1 MKAELIIYNIRKLYT
16 SVEKAPVKGYSMS
29 RIQMIPNAFIAVNDG
44 KILEINSGDFKN
56 YINFS
61 TILIDA
67 NHKICLPGFIDSH
80 THLVHAGSRE
90 DEFEKL
96 KKGVPYLDILNNGGG
111 ILGTVDKT
119 RHATFDQ
126 LFSKAYK
133 SLDTMLLFG
142 VTTIEAKSGYGLCLE
157 TELKQLKVMYELNRK
172 HPIDIISTYMG
183 AHAIPK
189 EYEHNKKTFI
199 DKIKDDLVYIK
210 SSNLTNLVDVFCET
224 GVFNIDESRDILQ
237 KALELDFKIKL
248 HADEI
253 DPLGGAGLGVDL
265 GATSVDHLM
274 AISPKDIKALAQS
287 NTIANI
293 LPGTS
298 FYLNKAYANA
308 RSMIDQGCAVSISS
322 DYNPGSCPTENFQ
335 LICQLAAN
343 QLKMSH
349 EEILNAVTV
358 NAAYHL
364 GLSDKI
370 GTLEKGKDADIILLD
385 IPNLAYMFYHFG
397 INHVTDVI
405 KKGEVVVKNKVIQRG
420 RK

>member
-1 MKAELIIYNIRKLYT
+1 
-16 SVEKAPVKGYSMS
+16 VEKAPVKGYSMS
-29 RIQMIPNAFIAVNDG
+29 RIQMISNAFIAIKDG
-44 KILEINSGDFKN
+44 KILEVNSGDFKN

-61 TILIDA
+61 TILFDA

-96 KKGVPYLDILNNGGG
+96 KKGVPYLDILENGGG

-126 LFSKAYK
+126 LFNQAYK

-142 VTTIEAKSGYGLCLE
+142 VTTIEGKSGYGLCLE
-157 TELKQLKVMYELNRK
+157 TELKQLKVMHELNRK
-172 HPIDIISTYMG
+172 HPIDIVSTYMG
-183 AHAIPK
+183 AHAVPR
-189 EYEHNKKTFI
+189 EFEHDKKAYVE
-199 DKIKDDLVYIK
+199 KIKEDLVYIK
-210 SSNLTNLVDVFCET
+210 SSNLTNFVDVFCET
-224 GVFNIDESRDILQ
+224 GVFNIEESREILET
-237 KALELDFKIKL
+237 ALDLDFKIKL

-253 DPLGGAGLGVDL
+253 DPLGGAGLGVEL

-274 AISPKDIKALAQS
+274 AISSKDIQALSHS

-308 RSMIDQGCAVSISS
+308 RAMIDQGCALSLSS

-343 QLKMSH
+343 HLKMSP

-358 NAAYHL
+358 NASYHL

-405 KKGEVVVKNKVIQRG
+405 KKGKVVVKNKTIQRG
-420 RK
+420 IK

>member
-1 MKAELIIYNIRKLYT
+1 MIADLIIYNIRKLYT
-16 SVEKAPVKGYSMS
+16 STEKPPVKGFSMS
-29 RIQMIPNAFIAVNDG
+29 KIKMISNAFIAIKDG
-44 KILEINSGDFKN
+44 IILEVNSGDFKN

-96 KKGVPYLDILNNGGG
+96 KKGVPYLEILKDGGG

-126 LFSKAYK
+126 LFNQANK
-133 SLDTMLLFG
+133 SLDTMLSFG
-142 VTTIEAKSGYGLCLE
+142 VTTIEGKSGYGLNLE
-157 TELKQLKVMYELNRK
+157 TELKQLKVMYELNLK
-172 HPIDIISTYMG
+172 HPVDIVSTYMG
-183 AHAIPK
+183 AHAVPK
-189 EYEHNKKTFI
+189 EYEHSKKEYI
-199 DKIKDDLVYIK
+199 QKIKEDLVYIK
-210 SSNLTNLVDVFCET
+210 SSNLTNFVDVFCET
-224 GVFNIDESRDILQ
+224 GVFGIEESREILQ
-237 KALELDFKIKL
+237 AALDLNFKIKM

-253 DPLGGAGLGVDL
+253 DPLGGAGLGVQL

-274 AISPKDIKALAQS
+274 AVSDKDILALANS

-298 FYLNKAYANA
+298 FFLNKPYARA
-308 RSMIDQGCAVSISS
+308 REMIDQGCAISISS

-335 LICQLAAN
+335 LVCQLSAN
-343 QLKMSH
+343 HLRISP
-349 EEILNAVTV
+349 EEILNAITI

-364 GLSDKI
+364 GISDKT
-370 GTLEKGKDADIILLD
+370 GSLEKGKQADIILLD
-385 IPNLAYMFYHFG
+385 VPNLAYMFYHFG

-405 KKGEVVVKNKVIQRG
+405 KNGKVVVKNKTLQR
-420 RK
+420 RKK

>member
-1 MKAELIIYNIRKLYT
+1 MIADLIIYNIRKLYT
-16 SVEKAPVKGYSMS
+16 STEKAPVKGYSMG
-29 RIQMIPNAFIAVNDG
+29 RINMISNAFVAVKDG
-44 KILEINSGDFKN
+44 KILDVNSGDFKN

-61 TILIDA
+61 TKLIDA

-96 KKGVPYLDILNNGGG
+96 KKGVPYLEILKNGGG

-119 RHATFDQ
+119 RHATFEQ
-126 LFSKAYK
+126 LFDQAYK
-133 SLDTMLLFG
+133 SLDTMLTFG
-142 VTTIEAKSGYGLCLE
+142 VTTIEGKSGYGLCLE

-183 AHAIPK
+183 AHAVPR
-189 EYEHNKKTFI
+189 EYEHNKKSYI
-199 DKIKDDLVYIK
+199 EKMKEDLVYIK
-210 SSNLTNLVDVFCET
+210 SSNLTNYVDVFCET
-224 GVFNIDESRDILQ
+224 GVFDIEESKDIL
-237 KALELDFKIKL
+237 KSALDLGFKIKL

-253 DPLGGAGLGVDL
+253 DPLGGAGLGVEL

-274 AISPKDIKALAQS
+274 AISPKDIKVLAQS

-298 FYLNKAYANA
+298 FYLNKPFANA
-308 RSMIDQGCAVSISS
+308 RAMIDQGCALSISS

-335 LICQLAAN
+335 LICQLSAN
-343 QLKMSH
+343 HLKMSP

-364 GLSDKI
+364 GLSENT
-370 GTLEKGKDADIILLD
+370 GTLEIGKDADIILLD

-405 KKGEVVVKNKVIQRG
+405 KKGKVVVKNKTIQRG